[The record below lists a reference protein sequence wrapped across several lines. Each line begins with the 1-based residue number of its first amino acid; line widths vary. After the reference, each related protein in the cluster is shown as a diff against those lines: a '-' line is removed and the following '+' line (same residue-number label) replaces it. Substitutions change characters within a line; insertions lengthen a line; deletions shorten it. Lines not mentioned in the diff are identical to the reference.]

1 MPFQVDDRVVHSTHG
16 VGRVVGLVTQRFS
29 QAEARP
35 YYEIALQRST
45 VWVSVVDADATR
57 ELRPLTPK
65 AELARY
71 RGVLRSRPTPLTMD
85 HRQRRLDVLSRL
97 KVGSFQGLC
106 EVVRDLTA
114 RGWHKALNEMD
125 AAALRKTRD
134 DLCQEW
140 AAADGVSVLDAVKEV
155 DALLL
160 EGRQAYQV

>member
-1 MPFQVDDRVVHSTHG
+1 MPFQVDDRVVHPTHG

-29 QAEARP
+29 EAEARL
-35 YYEIALQRST
+35 YYEIAIQRST
-45 VWVSVVDADATR
+45 VWIPVDADTAR

-71 RGVLRSRPTPLTMD
+71 RNVLRSRPASLTAD
-85 HRQRRLDVLSRL
+85 HRQRRLDLLSRL
-97 KVGSFQGLC
+97 KAGSFQSLC

-114 RGWHKALNEMD
+114 RGWQKALGEMD
-125 AAALRKTRD
+125 ATALRKTRD
-134 DLCQEW
+134 GLCQEW

-160 EGRQAYQV
+160 EGRQAYQA